1 MAGSVVFHSFFHFKH
16 SRAFM
21 KMIVGILEVLEVH
34 IKLGCTIV
42 FIMLFI
48 SPSSGRYTEDH

>member
-1 MAGSVVFHSFFHFKH
+1 MFYSFFHFKH

-21 KMIVGILEVLEVH
+21 KMIVGILEVLEVR

>member
-1 MAGSVVFHSFFHFKH
+1 
-16 SRAFM
+16 M
-21 KMIVGILEVLEVH
+21 KMIVGILEVLEVR

-48 SPSSGRYTEDH
+48 SFQAVAGTLKIIKRSRALATVSIQT